1 LFSGWFFIQ
10 LTGQNFV
17 SPEQVVLTNRS
28 VNDDS
33 GFHPVFSMLSVNNE
47 KNINSLQLTVSYRQF
62 VENRKQ
68 TVKVSWKDVAITGD
82 TRFRDFAFDTLLMP
96 DKALVTFIWPLK
108 NSNQLVKQQFE
119 SPFPTTNLL
128 FNLRGYEGEGLTI
141 QIDFGISKAKY
152 SRFVNM
158 AGLANHY
165 YGFYSVLT
173 NILNQKK
180 TEDRIVLLN
189 YLEVHRALYSI
200 DQLRLIK
207 VLGLKTRDSQ
217 KLVPLI
223 KRAVRFETRER
234 TLSKKQLNKSKSG
247 FRESEVANGLAD
259 LSVKYL
265 TNESRYQP
273 YMAASYELMAKLTND
288 PETVAFYKMLCNRF
302 AVVENDGAGLCQLVF
317 NAFLS
322 RAEQYNSSEQYAF
335 AMIMLD
341 NAQLWSQAV
350 KNVVE
355 QPAFGDRLNSV
366 LDGMMTSYLKVAAAG
381 YRTGN
386 RAMGLR
392 YEKKA
397 DDLFKK
403 TSQKYPGI
411 VSTSQP
417 RFQSMLVRLAR
428 DELSKNQTQSM
439 LDMFFRFRY
448 LNFSQQ
454 EKNAVFEIKSQ
465 AYQKLC
471 LQYIG
476 SAETA
481 LNNGNIDEA
490 YKRMKTVKDY
500 CNLRSNYVKSNK
512 TVDKRLEKTAYGLIL
527 EYIQRGE
534 MLLDRGESDRAMQ
547 NFSTA
552 LELQNDFLS
561 YRITTLDELMAQ
573 TAVPVIL
580 NEIEKAELE
589 VWANKMS
596 DAQKHFNR
604 IVAFQNRYYLE
615 QNPQVSGKVNHLK
628 KLLENRTCVDAR
640 YSLSNYL
647 QVAQNRIK
655 LEKWEEAAV
664 ALDKAEKLIR
674 EKHNCSLDTTMI
686 LGLRYRYRFALAY
699 ASRYDSVTNQL
710 YAYGYEKVWEEL
722 AAMDA
727 FYATHKLD
735 LLGVKPTGQYR
746 ILKSQQ
752 NPNNVKRVVKY
763 YLSMGDSGQALR
775 YLMLLKDFGL
785 TSRQTKPLQIELA
798 KKMAGQLSESR
809 FRRVVDTSDEW
820 LQPLV
825 KTYAG
830 LIQ

>member
-1 LFSGWFFIQ
+1 M
-10 LTGQNFV
+10 GQNFV
-17 SPEQVVLTNRS
+17 SPGQVVLTNRS
-28 VNDDS
+28 VNNDS
-33 GFHPVFSMLSVNNE
+33 GFHQLFSMLSVNNE

-62 VENRKQ
+62 VENSKQ
-68 TVKVSWKDVAITGD
+68 GVKVSWKDVAITGD

-96 DKALVTFIWPLK
+96 DKVLVTFTWPSK
-108 NSNQLVKQQFE
+108 NSNQLLKQQFE
-119 SPFPTTNLL
+119 ASFPATNLL
-128 FNLRGYEGEGLTI
+128 FNLQGYEGEGLTI
-141 QIDFGISKAKY
+141 KVDFAMSKVKY
-152 SRFVNM
+152 SHFVNM

-173 NILNQKK
+173 NILNHKNA
-180 TEDRIVLLN
+180 EGRMVLLN
-189 YLEVHRALYSI
+189 YLELHRALYSI
-200 DQLRLIK
+200 DHLKLIQLLRLKI
-207 VLGLKTRDSQ
+207 RDPE
-217 KLVPLI
+217 KLLPLI
-223 KRAVRFETRER
+223 KRAARLETRER
-234 TLSKKQLNKSKSG
+234 TLSKKQLNKSKPG
-247 FRESEVANGLAD
+247 FREGEVANGLAD

-273 YMAASYELMAKLTND
+273 YLAASYELMAKLTND

-302 AVVENDGAGLCQLVF
+302 AAVENDGTGLCQLVF
-317 NAFLS
+317 NAFLN
-322 RAEQYNSSEQYAF
+322 RAEQYNTSEQYSF

-341 NAQLWSQAV
+341 NAQLWSQVV

-355 QPAFGDRLNSV
+355 QPVFGNRLNSV

-403 TSQKYPGI
+403 ISHKYPEI
-411 VSTSQP
+411 VRNSQP
-417 RFQSMLVRLAR
+417 RFQSMLVRLAK

-448 LNFSQQ
+448 LNFSPQ
-454 EKNAVFEIKSQ
+454 EKNAVFEMKSQ

-476 SAETA
+476 LAETA
-481 LNNGNIDEA
+481 LNSGNIDEA

-500 CNLRSNYVKSNK
+500 CSLRSNYVKNNK

-527 EYIQRGE
+527 EFIQRGE
-534 MLLDRGESDRAMQ
+534 ILLDRGESDRAMQ

-552 LELQNDFLS
+552 LGLQNDFLS
-561 YRITTLDELMAQ
+561 YRLTRLDELMAQ

-580 NEIEKAELE
+580 SEIEKAELE
-589 VWANKMS
+589 VWANKMEE
-596 DAQKHFNR
+596 AKKHYNR
-604 IVAFQNRYYLE
+604 IVAFQNRYFLE
-615 QNPQVSGKVNHLK
+615 QNPKVNSKVSQLREM
-628 KLLENRTCVDAR
+628 LENRVCVDAR

-655 LEKWEEAAV
+655 QEKWEEAAV

-674 EKHNCSLDTTMI
+674 GKRNCPLDTTMI

-699 ASRYDSVTNQL
+699 AVRYDSVTDRL
-710 YAYGYEKVWEEL
+710 YAYGYEKVWKQL
-722 AAMDA
+722 AALDA
-727 FYATHKLD
+727 FYAMHKLD
-735 LLGVKPTGQYR
+735 LLGVKPSGQYR

-763 YLSMGDSGQALR
+763 YLSKGDAGQALR
-775 YLMLLKDFGL
+775 YLMLLKDFGVS
-785 TSRQTKPLQIELA
+785 SRQTKPLQIELA
-798 KKMAGQLSESR
+798 KSMAGQLSESR
-809 FRRVVDTSDEW
+809 FRRVVDTNDEW

-825 KTYAG
+825 KTYTG
-830 LIQ
+830 LIR